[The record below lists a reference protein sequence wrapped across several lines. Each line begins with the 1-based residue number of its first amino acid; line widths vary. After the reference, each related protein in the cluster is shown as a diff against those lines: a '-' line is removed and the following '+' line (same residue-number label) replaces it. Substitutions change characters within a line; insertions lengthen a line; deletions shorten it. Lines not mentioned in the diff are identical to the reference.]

1 MHVNKD
7 LQGLAEEWADQFTSK
22 NEKPRSDLRISKT
35 QHCYNFGYKHGK
47 LISRNLFRDSE
58 VRLARIAEPMTVE
71 NIYLHTCFQK
81 AFFIQ
86 QTPILDVWQSE
97 MGSNELL

>member
-35 QHCYNFGYKHGK
+35 QHRYNFGYKHGK

-58 VRLARIAEPMTVE
+58 VRLSRIAEPMTVE
-71 NIYLHTCFQK
+71 NIYLHVSK
-81 AFFIQ
+81 SHFFIQ